1 MTVDVKLS
9 AEFVRQ
15 FKRLN
20 KKYKSLAYDYASFL
34 ASIKVNPLQGTSLGG
49 GVYKVR
55 MPISS
60 KGKGKSGG
68 ARVITLNVMMSKTPE
83 EIYEVTLLTIY
94 DKSEMATVSDSF
106 ILSLINELQA

>member
-9 AEFVRQ
+9 AEFICQ

-20 KKYKSLAYDYASFL
+20 KKYKSLTNDCASFL
-34 ASIKVNPLQGTSLGG
+34 ASIKVNPLQGSCLGG

-60 KGKGKSGG
+60 KG
-68 ARVITLNVMMSKTPE
+68 T
-83 EIYEVTLLTIY
+83 YTINIASIKRRQHMFY
-94 DKSEMATVSDSF
+94 K
-106 ILSLINELQA
+106 